1 MALGRKISQLQS
13 VNTAGSNDDIPIVQ
27 NGVTK
32 KTSVEKINQEQEL
45 ATVAYSND
53 YNDLDNTPNLAP
65 VATSNDYNDLENTP
79 NLAPV
84 ATSNNYND
92 LDNLPEIPVQITPT
106 IQQVLEQGDTST
118 IPFTVSGTNSK
129 AVHSSKGYDVQ
140 ETDGITVL
148 TTELVS
154 KQVRHV
160 KKVNGT
166 EVGRTE
172 LEYQEPSIQ
181 AKITVP
187 NKTGTM
193 ALLSDIEANQSSGL
207 LVDYTHTANQEIYI
221 NAIDYATGIVTT
233 TTPHGLTGTLIS
245 NVGIF
250 VNGLNAPSTFDLRNI
265 KTIPFEYLTTRVY
278 VTVVNA
284 SQLKITNSSGGVIS
298 VNTTST
304 ENNNNLDIS
313 KWHIEIL
320 DTYSIDIPNGNKKI
334 SVEYFGLAI
343 TDVSSYTDYS
353 FYENNSVV
361 PAISLPNTYSYIP
374 HVNFL
379 ANGNNKNSIYFTK
392 RMQLNLIDERM
403 YMETWSQNNYRA
415 SGSNIPNIS
424 MNNFYK
430 HPQIDN
436 SIYVAG
442 RLGSSGISKIKT
454 FSNNVLYS
462 FFSNGTKI
470 KVYKS

>member
-154 KQVRHV
+154 KEVRHV

-166 EVGRTE
+166 EAGRTE
-172 LEYQEPSIQ
+172 LEYEEPTIQ
-181 AKITVP
+181 AKITIP
-187 NKTGTM
+187 NKNGIMATTDQVDAKVAKVTSTDNAIVRFNGTTGEVQNSQVFVDDNGKFGLNTQNPKTLLNAVCKSSGFPMAGVVDDKTAMFIAEQSNSVGLLAGVHYVNGNSWMQAQRVDGGSTLYNILLQPIGGNVMIGSTGTPEGVFD
-193 ALLSDIEANQSSGL
+193 ARS
-207 LVDYTHTANQEIYI
+207 
-221 NAIDYATGIVTT
+221 TT
-233 TTPHGLTGTLIS
+233 KGSL
-245 NVGIF
+245 
-250 VNGLNAPSTFDLRNI
+250 
-265 KTIPFEYLTTRVY
+265 PFPRMTQAQR
-278 VTVVNA
+278 
-284 SQLKITNSSGGVIS
+284 
-298 VNTTST
+298 
-304 ENNNNLDIS
+304 
-313 KWHIEIL
+313 
-320 DTYSIDIPNGNKKI
+320 
-334 SVEYFGLAI
+334 LAI
-343 TDVSSYTDYS
+343 ASPTVG
-353 FYENNSVV
+353 
-361 PAISLPNTYSYIP
+361 L
-374 HVNFL
+374 HV
-379 ANGNNKNSIYFTK
+379 YQT
-392 RMQLNLIDERM
+392 
-403 YMETWSQNNYRA
+403 
-415 SGSNIPNIS
+415 
-424 MNNFYK
+424 
-430 HPQIDN
+430 
-436 SIYVAG
+436 
-442 RLGSSGISKIKT
+442 
-454 FSNNVLYS
+454 
-462 FFSNGTKI
+462 NGTEGVY
-470 KVYKS
+470 VYKSTGWQFAY

>member
-140 ETDGITVL
+140 ETDGTTVL
-148 TTELVS
+148 TTEVVS

-166 EVGRTE
+166 EAGRTE
-172 LEYQEPSIQ
+172 LEYEEPTIQ

-193 ALLSDIEANQSSGL
+193 ALLSDINGGIGSVNNKLTHIENIVINNGSWLGTIDEYWGEVINTPTWDTNNLYAITYNLQSIRGRITPFNNCVLKKASVILRTSPSSGNSNVTLKVFKRDFVNNLSVEMFPNELVL
-207 LVDYTHTANQEIYI
+207 LEDTKPV
-221 NAIDYATGIVTT
+221 TGAADAM
-233 TTPHGLTGTLIS
+233 TLID
-245 NVGIF
+245 F
-250 VNGLNAPSTFDLRNI
+250 TP
-265 KTIPFEYLTTRVY
+265 
-278 VTVVNA
+278 
-284 SQLKITNSSGGVIS
+284 
-298 VNTTST
+298 
-304 ENNNNLDIS
+304 NN
-313 KWHIEIL
+313 H
-320 DTYSIDIPNGNKKI
+320 
-334 SVEYFGLAI
+334 
-343 TDVSSYTDYS
+343 
-353 FYENNSVV
+353 V
-361 PAISLPNTYSYIP
+361 PI
-374 HVNFL
+374 
-379 ANGNNKNSIYFTK
+379 GENSIYYVWIKKDNVGSYQHINIKLTF
-392 RMQLNLIDERM
+392 E
-403 YMETWSQNNYRA
+403 QNEN
-415 SGSNIPNIS
+415 
-424 MNNFYK
+424 
-430 HPQIDN
+430 
-436 SIYVAG
+436 
-442 RLGSSGISKIKT
+442 
-454 FSNNVLYS
+454 
-462 FFSNGTKI
+462 
-470 KVYKS
+470 